1 MKKGRDT
8 SAGAAEL
15 RRRAEERLRAG
26 QDEAAAPT
34 KEDALRLVH
43 ELQVHQIELE
53 LQNEELRRSRAEVEA
68 GLERYT
74 ELYDFAPV
82 GYFTVDGGGTI
93 REANLAGAAM
103 LGLERSRLIRRR
115 LEMFIAAETRPVF
128 RAFLDKVS
136 GGVSRESCEVVLA
149 AKGRPLRHM
158 QLEGVRA
165 DCLDGRMFRIAALD
179 ITERRATADALRKSR
194 EELKR
199 LYQQARNTHEGERKR
214 TSHQIHEE
222 LGQNL
227 TALKIDVSWLK
238 KRLTDRSTRIR
249 ERLSAM
255 DRVLDSLLQT
265 VRQISAE
272 LRPRA
277 LDTLG
282 LAAAV
287 EWYARDFER
296 RSGIPCALT
305 IEPDEIEADQDLA
318 TDVFRILQEALT
330 NVARHARATRVKVTL
345 KRKAGIIELQVTDD
359 GIGMSEEQRPKPDS
373 LGLLEIR
380 ERVSVRGG
388 TLSVLRPPGEGTS
401 LRASIPTD
409 GREGLT

>member
-8 SAGAAEL
+8 SADAAEL

-26 QDEAAAPT
+26 QAEAAAPT
-34 KEDALRLVH
+34 KEDALRLLH

-53 LQNEELRRSRAEVEA
+53 LQNEELRESRAEVEA

-74 ELYDFAPV
+74 ELYDFAPI

-93 REANLAGAAM
+93 REANLAGAAL

-115 LEMFIAAETRPVF
+115 LEVFIAAETRPVF
-128 RAFLDKVS
+128 RAFLDRVS
-136 GGVSRESCEVVLA
+136 GGVSSESCEVVLA

-165 DCLDGRMFRIAALD
+165 DRVDGRLFRIAALD
-179 ITERRATADALRKSR
+179 ITERKASEDALRKSR

-199 LYQQARNTHEGERKR
+199 LYQQGRNTREGECKR
-214 TSHQIHEE
+214 VSHQIHEE

-227 TALKIDVSWLK
+227 TALKMDISWLK
-238 KRLTDRSTRIR
+238 KRLADRSSLIG
-249 ERLSAM
+249 ERLADM

-272 LRPRA
+272 LRPGA

-287 EWYARDFER
+287 EWYAREFER
-296 RSGIPCALT
+296 RSEIPCALS

-318 TDVFRILQEALT
+318 TDVFRILQAALT
-330 NVARHARATRVKVTL
+330 NVARHARATWVKVTL
-345 KRKAGIIELQVTDD
+345 RQKAGMLELQVTDD
-359 GIGMSEEQRPKPDS
+359 GIGMSEEQSPKPVS

-380 ERVSVRGG
+380 DRVSTRGG
-388 TLSVLRPPGEGTS
+388 TLSVLSPPGEGTS
-401 LRASIPTD
+401 LRASIPTYA
-409 GREGLT
+409 REGLT